1 MNKKISFLSI
11 VAVFLLTAVSL
22 AGTNPNWSK
31 PEGPWGD
38 SGACIKCH
46 KSTTP
51 AVYGQWLTSKH
62 YGAYIGCY
70 ECHGADKSDKDA
82 FKHNGKLIS
91 VIVSPKDCSKCHES
105 EVSRFSLSGHSRAAD
120 LVMTNKLGIF
130 FGDYVTGDLEFMRPG
145 FPGGV
150 SAAGV
155 NGCWKCHGYKI
166 NVNKKGEIDPAT
178 WPNKGIGRI
187 NPDGS
192 RGNCGACHSAHGFS
206 SAQAR
211 RPESC
216 SGCHTGS
223 SSHYIYDIY
232 KESRHG
238 INYYTNK
245 DKMNLDSPGWVPG
258 ETYFA
263 APTCATCH
271 MSATMDMAVTHNVS
285 LRINPKQEEIIN
297 EKMGKVCSACH
308 YGSFVGN
315 FKLQYKGETD
325 FYNRKWITPGTAL
338 YCKAQKVLRA
348 LEGKKF
354 RDLTH
359 PIDYTWF
366 DFSGS
371 ASQARIAAAM
381 MGQFYVDQSNIAFAK
396 IWFSEFVPGLK
407 EIIKMGKKSQSP
419 EAQKHAIELEKLLK
433 ETLSKPT
440 YGPGWPQTDIFGC
453 Q

>member
-1 MNKKISFLSI
+1 MKKKIFFLSLA
-11 VAVFLLTAVSL
+11 AVFLLTAVSL
-22 AGTNPNWSK
+22 GSTESNSSK
-31 PEGPWGD
+31 PEEPWGA
-38 SGACIKCH
+38 GRECIQCH
-46 KSTTP
+46 KSATP
-51 AVYGQWLTSKH
+51 AVYGQWLTGKH
-62 YGAYIGCY
+62 YGSYVGCY
-70 ECHGADKSDKDA
+70 ECHGAEKSDGDA

-91 VIVSPKDCSKCHES
+91 VIVSPKDCSKCHEN
-105 EVSRFSLSGHSRAAD
+105 EVNRFSQSGHSTAAG
-120 LVMTNKLGIF
+120 LLMTNELGIF
-130 FGDYVTGDLEFMRPG
+130 FGDYVTGDRKFKRPG
-145 FPGGV
+145 FPRGV

-155 NGCWKCHGYKI
+155 NGCWKCHGYKV
-166 NVNKKGEIDPAT
+166 NVNESGKIDPAT

-192 RGNCGACHSAHGFS
+192 KGNCGACHSAHGFS

-211 RPESC
+211 QPESC

-223 SSHYIYDIY
+223 SSHYIFAIY

-258 ETYFA
+258 ATYFA

-271 MSATMDMAVTHNVS
+271 MSATMDMPVTHNVS
-285 LRINPKQEEIIN
+285 LRKSPEKQEFIN

-308 YGSFVGN
+308 YGNFVIN
-315 FKLQYKGETD
+315 FKLQYKGEID

-338 YCKAQKVLRA
+338 YCKALEVLRA
-348 LEGKKF
+348 MEGKKF
-354 RDLTH
+354 RSLTH
-359 PIDYTWF
+359 PIDYIWL

-371 ASQARIAAAM
+371 ASQARLAAAM
-381 MGQFYVDQSNIAFAK
+381 MGQFYVDQSNIALAE
-396 IWFSEFVPGLK
+396 IWFSEFVPALK
-407 EIIKMGKKSQSP
+407 EIIQMGKQSQYP
-419 EAQKHAIELEKLLK
+419 EAQKYAIELEKLLK

-440 YGPGWPQTDIFGC
+440 YGPGWPRTDLSGC